1 MKIVTVIPFKRGVL
15 KEEFTYFSAQN
26 IENGSIV
33 NIPMRN
39 KKELGL
45 VIFSEEVL
53 NEKSSI
59 KEMPYNL
66 KKIDSVKEQSIFQK
80 EFFDSL
86 IQLSKYF
93 VAKKNLTISS
103 IIPAVMLDEY
113 DQISKTVQNADKNLE
128 KNKKNKE
135 AETNAKIE
143 PRIETRIDAEK
154 IKSEKL
160 LFQTSFSDRIS
171 FYKTLIRSSF
181 AEKKSIFVVLPTE
194 KDIEIFQ
201 ETLSRGVEKF
211 TFAIHGN
218 LSKEK
223 QLESI
228 KNILSSEHPV
238 LVLGTAPYLS
248 IPRKDFKV
256 IILEHESS
264 SAYKTIK
271 KPALDLRNFC
281 EIFALK
287 TNAKFI
293 LADTILRFE
302 TIARKEID
310 NFSEIYPLMFKTNF
324 DGEIKISDKNEAVE
338 VITEE
343 NLGKKKFKILT
354 QSTIAEIRKALD
366 RNENIFIFSLR
377 KGLATTTICGD
388 CSEPVLC
395 DKCSAPLVLYQTKDN
410 KKRIFVC
417 NKCGTEKKTEITC
430 TKCGSWNLV
439 PLGIGTDTVFEEIQ
453 KNFPQNNIFKLDK
466 ESTKTAKKAEKIIKD
481 FYKNPGS
488 ILVGTEM
495 ALFYLKEKIP
505 LTVIAAFDSLWSIPN
520 FRMSEKIIQ
529 IIISLL
535 NKTEKKLIIETKNEE
550 DPIINAVKRDNI
562 ASFVREEIR
571 DRKNLG
577 YPPFKRFIKI
587 SFIGTKPETTNVRKF
602 LAENF
607 KEYEPDIFSGFAA
620 KTKDKFITNA
630 LIKIEPKDW
639 SLPEISAESSINDIL
654 NKKLIL
660 LPQQFSVNI
669 DPENII

>member
-1 MKIVTVIPFKRGVL
+1 MKIVTVMPFKRGVL

-53 NEKSSI
+53 NEKSNI

-103 IIPAVMLDEY
+103 LIPAIMLDEY
-113 DQISKTVQNADKNLE
+113 DQISKVIKNSN
-128 KNKKNKE
+128 KNKTEIKDISKEINNKI
-135 AETNAKIE
+135 NNNSNNKQN
-143 PRIETRIDAEK
+143 

-201 ETLSRGVEKF
+201 ENLSKGIEKF

-223 QLESI
+223 QLENI
-228 KNILSSEHPV
+228 KEILTSEHPV
-238 LVLGTAPYLS
+238 LVLGTAPFLS
-248 IPRKDFKV
+248 IPREDFKV

-271 KPALDLRNFC
+271 RPIIDLRIFS

-293 LADTILRFE
+293 IADTVLRFE
-302 TIARKEID
+302 TIARKETD
-310 NFSEIYPLMFKTNF
+310 NLAEIYPLMFKTNF
-324 DGEIKISDKNEAVE
+324 AGEIKISDKNEAVE

-343 NLGKKKFKILT
+343 NLEKKKFKILT
-354 QSTIAEIRKALD
+354 QTTIAEIKKTLD
-366 RNENIFIFSLR
+366 RKENVFIFSLR

-388 CSEPVLC
+388 CSNPVLC
-395 DKCSAPLVLYQTKDN
+395 DKCSAPLVLYQFKDS
-410 KKRIFVC
+410 KKRMFLC
-417 NKCGTEKKTEITC
+417 NKCGTEKNTEITC
-430 TKCGSWNLV
+430 SKCGSWNLV
-439 PLGIGTDTVFEEIQ
+439 PLGIGTDTVFEEV
-453 KNFPQNNIFKLDK
+453 KRNFSQDNIFKLDK

-481 FYKNPGS
+481 FSKNPGS

-529 IIISLL
+529 ILTAIL

-550 DPIINAVKRDNI
+550 DHIINAVKRDNI

-587 SFIGTKPETTNVRKF
+587 SFIGTKPETANARKF
-602 LAENF
+602 LTENF
-607 KEYEPDIFSGFAA
+607 REYEPDIFSGFVT

-630 LIKIEPKDW
+630 LIKIDSQNW
-639 SLPEISAESSINDIL
+639 SLPEISQDSSIDDIL
-654 NKKLIL
+654 NKKLIS
-660 LPQQFSVNI
+660 LPPQFSVNI